1 MRCTVQN
8 NLLNCRK
15 ILYCFFL
22 AFFYCFSG
30 ECLPQF
36 GSVTSG
42 AHNGGAKFS
51 QKLLAEITEGAI
63 AMAGDQIRHHDGE
76 DGTHGR

>member
-1 MRCTVQN
+1 METK
-8 NLLNCRK
+8 LLTEMQENST
-15 ILYCFFL
+15 FFL
-22 AFFYCFSG
+22 WRFFYCFSG

-63 AMAGDQIRHHDGE
+63 AMAGNGWQPN
-76 DGTHGR
+76 